1 MPGSGASVQ
10 QPTGERQ
17 RVVWWAHV
25 ARGSAALVVLF
36 ARFIYEFREQKTL
49 VKPFTFISPIPL
61 ASIPTSFALSVY
73 EWPRDHLDIDPGAAA
88 VGMFFM
94 LSGFVIPFALERRT
108 MLAFGIRR
116 LLRVYPTLW
125 VATALSLLVIWI
137 TTHGS
142 PFPVERG
149 QALTSGTLV
158 AQYAGKNWVDPAYW
172 TIPIEELFYLCAA
185 ILAATRLLRRPA
197 VLMGTATIV
206 GGLGLWLGRVLPDG
220 TGAPGAE
227 FWTRFWLGRN
237 LCFMTFI
244 WAGVAL
250 HMLYRGFW
258 KRSTFV
264 IVAAYVCGVFF
275 FALHHGPF
283 QPPYLPD
290 AQATTY
296 FNSFI
301 VGLGVFL
308 LLYAVGNRIP
318 KNRPMQT
325 LGDISYPVYLTAT
338 VIGWTIL
345 AWFTRSL
352 DSYFLALPLAAAAVL
367 AVAFGL
373 HKLVEAPTY
382 ALAQRITAEKRYR
395 SSRSWSDEPRA
406 RRRRRAERH
415 VPQHVPE
422 WDPERA
428 PETLPAPE
436 TAMLG
441 LDAPAP
447 APDGNGQAGDGSGGR
462 VGAAEGPEPT
472 D

>member
-1 MPGSGASVQ
+1 MPGSGASAQ

-36 ARFIYEFREQKTL
+36 ARFIFEFREQKTL
-49 VKPFTFISPIPL
+49 VKAFTFVTPIPL
-61 ASIPTSFALSVY
+61 TSIPTSVALSLY

-108 MLAFGIRR
+108 MVAFAIRR
-116 LLRVYPTLW
+116 VLRVYPTLW
-125 VATALSLLVIWI
+125 VATALSLVVIWI

-142 PFPVERG
+142 PFPVERA
-149 QALTSGTLV
+149 QALTSGALV
-158 AQYAGKNWVDPAYW
+158 AQYAGKNWIDPAYW

-197 VLMGTATIV
+197 VLMATATIV

-220 TGAPGAE
+220 PPGTE

-264 IVAAYVCGVFF
+264 IVSAYVCGVFF

-296 FNSFI
+296 FNSF
-301 VGLGVFL
+301 VTGFAVFL
-308 LLYAVGNRIP
+308 VLYAVGNRIP

-338 VIGWTIL
+338 VIGWTVL

-367 AVAFGL
+367 LIAFGL
-373 HKLVEAPTY
+373 HKLVEQPTY
-382 ALAQRITAEKRYR
+382 ALAQRITAQKRFR

-406 RRRRRAERH
+406 RRRRRAQRR

-422 WDPERA
+422 WEPERA

-441 LDAPAP
+441 LDVPAP
-447 APDGNGQAGDGSGGR
+447 AVDGHHPQPVDGPADR
-462 VGAAEGPEPT
+462 VGAAERPELT